1 MCGNAPKDCCLLPL
15 LHNHNHPAFSIFQLL
30 SPSAITYKTGALLSA
45 FAFIRERGAELYSAW
60 SAVLLFS
67 LSATGYLAPS
77 FAPTRWSAEAVPSF
91 VLCRAGIMYDSGNF
105 ITSNCLFLHYFGPLR
120 RNSSPAWLTVL
131 VIVRLMFNRTSVIYI
146 YFSSL
151 LASCSNGNFI
161 TLNCFFLQHLDFT

>member
-1 MCGNAPKDCCLLPL
+1 MYGNVPRIFFITFTLQPQSPCFF
-15 LHNHNHPAFSIFQLL
+15 HFSITFTISNNIQ
-30 SPSAITYKTGALLSA
+30 GALLSA

-131 VIVRLMFNRTSVIYI
+131 VIVRLMFNRTSVTCI
-146 YFSSL
+146 YFSSF

-161 TLNCFFLQHLDFT
+161 TLNCFFLWHLDFT